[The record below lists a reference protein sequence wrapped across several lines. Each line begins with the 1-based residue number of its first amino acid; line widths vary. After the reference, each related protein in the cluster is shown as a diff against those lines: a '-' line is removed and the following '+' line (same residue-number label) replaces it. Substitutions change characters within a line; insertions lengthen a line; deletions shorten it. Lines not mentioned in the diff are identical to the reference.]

1 MIPTVFKKL
10 KGNLEERSQAK
21 KMLESIIPFTNANC
35 SSESLKT
42 TVEGNS
48 IRLLDEG
55 VVLNGGDKSI
65 RMWICK
71 NSIQNFYDSLEDD
84 FVGYIT
90 IGHMDLMAFPL
101 LLGTWTKQDLEIVD
115 LGNDRKGL
123 NCTPHLNTELSIVKD
138 LLSQEIPLSVSVE
151 FNAHTN
157 ETLSESLGA
166 NVVDEIFIQG
176 FSLVGDPANVS
187 SSDVKFK
194 GEDMTFKELLEK
206 FADVP
211 EEIVAVDENAK
222 DESVEEEK
230 ETAKTEEK
238 VEEKVEEKAVEEK
251 SEELSDDM
259 DSMVEKFSGLLDEM
273 QAKIDTLSQENA
285 DLKQK
290 LADSNKAK
298 KEFSDEIINK
308 FNNLMNS
315 QTTKKKDSND
325 VFGVGNLK

>member
-55 VVLNGGDKSI
+55 VVINGGDKSI

-71 NSIQNFYDSLEDD
+71 NSIQNFYDNLEDD

-115 LGNDRKGL
+115 LDNDRKGL

-230 ETAKTEEK
+230 NEEETAKTEEK
-238 VEEKVEEKAVEEK
+238 TEEKAVEEK

>member
-71 NSIQNFYDSLEDD
+71 NSIQNFYDNLEDD

-115 LGNDRKGL
+115 LDNDRKGL

-230 ETAKTEEK
+230 NEEETAKTEEK
-238 VEEKVEEKAVEEK
+238 TEEKAVEEK